1 MSEEIGD
8 ISQGVVTPEPHETH
22 QGEQPN
28 TPESAPDTNTE
39 ADAAAQPD
47 EDHKVPK
54 GVQKRIDRLTR
65 ERYRLQG
72 ELEAMRRQPPQP
84 AVQAQPERSQ
94 DGTPKPE
101 QFASYEQYLEAKAE
115 WLEAKVEW
123 KAEQKV
129 AEVLQRQQESTRQQS
144 ARQRQAEM
152 QQSWDRQIDAA
163 ADIYDDFDE
172 VALSPDVPV
181 SGAMA
186 EAIQLAEK
194 GADVLYYLGKHR
206 EEAAKIARMDPL
218 RAAVAIGRIEAT
230 LARPTPKKTT
240 NAPPPINPVGARAAV
255 SKDPDKMSSAEW
267 LKWRNAQ
274 IKTR

>member
-1 MSEEIGD
+1 MSEEMGESLEIVAHAT
-8 ISQGVVTPEPHETH
+8 QEAP

-28 TPESAPDTNTE
+28 TPESAPEPNAQADTAE
-39 ADAAAQPD
+39 QPD

-72 ELEAMRRQPPQP
+72 ELDAVRRQNPQP
-84 AVQAQPERSQ
+84 AAQAHPERSQ
-94 DGTPKPE
+94 DDTPKPE
-101 QFASYEQYLEAKAE
+101 QFASYEAFLEAKA
-115 WLEAKVEW
+115 EW

-129 AEVLQRQQESTRQQS
+129 TEVLQRQQESTRQQT

-163 ADIYDDFDE
+163 ADIYDDFEE

-194 GADVLYYLGKHR
+194 GADVLYYLGKNR

-230 LARPTPKKTT
+230 LARPAPKKTT